1 MNSSLSLYLTT
12 IGYSEETTNCV
23 DTSIFTTP
31 SSVSKS
37 LVPISSKIFVKF
49 STNSIAL
56 LDVYTLLSEDSCANR
71 LYALLDES
79 EASAPNPIE

>member
-1 MNSSLSLYLTT
+1 MNSSLFLYFTT

-23 DTSIFTTP
+23 ETSIFTIP

-37 LVPISSKIFVKF
+37 LVPISSNIFVKF

-56 LDVYTLLSEDSCANR
+56 LDVYTLLSEDNCANS
-71 LYALLDES
+71 LYALLDEF